1 VVENHHFACL
11 PERTPSAFFRI
22 DLAVKELVI
31 FEGILKERA
40 VMVIVLGS
48 TPRTLG

>member
-1 VVENHHFACL
+1 MS